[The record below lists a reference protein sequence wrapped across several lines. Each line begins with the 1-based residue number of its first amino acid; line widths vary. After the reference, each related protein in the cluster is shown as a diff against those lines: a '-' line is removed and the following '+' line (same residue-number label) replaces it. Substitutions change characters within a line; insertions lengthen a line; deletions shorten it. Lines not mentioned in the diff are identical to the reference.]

1 MKILD
6 YYLLKNIIK
15 SILLALLILVSVFA
29 FFSFLDELKE
39 AGTKFYSAKN
49 ALLYVGFQLPYIA
62 YTLGYISILIGVIIS
77 IGNINSNKE
86 LQIYLTAGVSIM
98 SITKKTIAFSIFLSL
113 FFTLIGELSSY
124 SFSSMGDQLKSKWL
138 SKPEK
143 IINFDN
149 YWVKKNNKFIHFGSY
164 TNPKEIKDVGIFE
177 VSENKLNNF
186 SISDSAYLKNNNLT
200 LSDVVVFSNFGQG
213 GLIVKK
219 EFNNKNESFETEELR
234 EQQISPQ
241 KQSFLELWKH
251 ISFLESN
258 QIDTKNYR
266 LELYNRLFRPINLI
280 SLIILALPFVM
291 SFDRSISLGNRVFI
305 GIFLALIMNLITK
318 VISQLTLRIE
328 DYHFLIMLT
337 ISALILII
345 CLILARVSIKYASNN

>member
-6 YYLLKNIIK
+6 YYLFKNTIK
-15 SILLALLILVSVFA
+15 SIFLVLLILVSVFA
-29 FFSFLDELKE
+29 FFSFLEELKE

-49 ALLYVGFQLPYIA
+49 ALLYVGFQLPSIA
-62 YTLGYISILIGVIIS
+62 YTLTYISILIGVIIS

-98 SITKKTIAFSIFLSL
+98 SITKKIIAFSFILSL
-113 FFTLIGELSSY
+113 FFVVIGELTSY

-164 TNPKEIKDVGIFE
+164 TNSKEIKDVEIFE
-177 VSENKLNNF
+177 VSENTLNNF
-186 SISDSAYLKNNNLT
+186 SISDSAKINQNNLL
-200 LSDVVVFSNFGQG
+200 LSSVVVFSNFGQSG
-213 GLIVKK
+213 PLVRKD
-219 EFNNKNESFETEELR
+219 FNNKHESFETEELR

-241 KQSFLELWKH
+241 KEPILELLKH

-291 SFDRSISLGNRVFI
+291 NFDRSISLGNKVFI
-305 GIFLALIMNLITK
+305 GIFFALIMNLITK
-318 VISQLTLRIE
+318 VISQLILRI
-328 DYHFLIMLT
+328 DNYHFLIIL
-337 ISALILII
+337 IINALILII
-345 CLILARVSIKYASNN
+345 CLILARLSIKYASNY